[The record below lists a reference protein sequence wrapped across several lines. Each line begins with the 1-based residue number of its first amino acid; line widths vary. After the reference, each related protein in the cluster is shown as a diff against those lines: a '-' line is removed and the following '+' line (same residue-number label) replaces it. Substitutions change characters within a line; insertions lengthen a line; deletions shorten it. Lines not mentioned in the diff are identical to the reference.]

1 MEQRAANAHTLAAN
15 PEIILMNE
23 PFGALNALTRESIQ
37 THLRQIWERTQRAI
51 LFIPMMWNK
60 PCYWQLVLSLC
71 MLIPDASSR
80 FFPTHLPSDRPPL
93 QSLLCAFP
101 LNLFSHARPS
111 LKVSALTGNRNL
123 NQ

>member
-51 LFIPMMWNK
+51 LLYP
-60 PCYWQLVLSLC
+60 
-71 MLIPDASSR
+71 
-80 FFPTHLPSDRPPL
+80 
-93 QSLLCAFP
+93 
-101 LNLFSHARPS
+101 
-111 LKVSALTGNRNL
+111 
-123 NQ
+123 